1 MGLDGFSMGNLGL
14 NATLTSAQMANQAEY
29 LAQKDSEIIIKD
41 VEKLEKEQA
50 VKSKEEEED
59 EKNQQFNDGFKK
71 NEDEDESGQED
82 EANSDDNVLNEE
94 ITSELIERDFA
105 SKDPKEFS
113 VRLNQETDM
122 IELINNKEDK
132 VLETIKAQDLMNMV
146 SKLNGASGILV
157 NRKI

>member
-50 VKSKEEEED
+50 VKRKEEEEQ
-59 EKNQQFNDGFKK
+59 NQQFNDGFKK
-71 NEDEDESGQED
+71 NPDEEDSGSED
-82 EANSDDNVLNEE
+82 EANSNDTALNEG

-146 SKLNGASGILV
+146 SKLNSASGILV

>member
-50 VKSKEEEED
+50 VKSKEED

-82 EANSDDNVLNEE
+82 EANSDDN
-94 ITSELIERDFA
+94 ITPELIERDFA

>member
-50 VKSKEEEED
+50 VKSKEED

-71 NEDEDESGQED
+71 NDDEADSEQED
-82 EANSDDNVLNEE
+82 ETNSNDTNSNEG

-146 SKLNGASGILV
+146 SKLNSASGILV

>member
-50 VKSKEEEED
+50 VKRKEEEEQ
-59 EKNQQFNDGFKK
+59 NQQFNDGFKK
-71 NEDEDESGQED
+71 NEDEEDSGQED
-82 EANSDDNVLNEE
+82 ETISNDTTLNEE
-94 ITSELIERDFA
+94 ITTELIERDFA

-146 SKLNGASGILV
+146 SKLNSASGILV

>member
-14 NATLTSAQMANQAEY
+14 NAALTSAQMANQAEY

-50 VKSKEEEED
+50 VKRKEEEEQ
-59 EKNQQFNDGFKK
+59 NQQFNDGFKK
-71 NEDEDESGQED
+71 NQDEDDSGSEDEVN
-82 EANSDDNVLNEE
+82 ANDTALNEE
-94 ITSELIERDFA
+94 ITTELIERDFA

-146 SKLNGASGILV
+146 SKLNSASGILV

>member
-50 VKSKEEEED
+50 VKSKEED

-71 NEDEDESGQED
+71 KEDEDDSIQED
-82 EANSDDNVLNEE
+82 EANSNDNALNEE
-94 ITSELIERDFA
+94 ITSGLIERDFA

-146 SKLNGASGILV
+146 SKLNSASGILV